1 MITEL
6 FRLAGE
12 RKVQLIQGTILY
24 IISSL
29 FAAAPYAFLY
39 LIIDALFK
47 QSLENQKV
55 IIWIGLIIFCLVMQG
70 LTLYAANR
78 VTYLTSYRMMGDLRL
93 RLGDHIRKLPMGF
106 FSQTQ
111 AGDLNSL
118 VSDDMRKIEPIPSW
132 VYPKVVSA
140 IALPMMI
147 AVVLFFIDWRLTL
160 ATLTGVPIAI
170 VIYFSNQRIQK
181 QVAQAQKQAIVATNS
196 RMIEYIQGLAVIK
209 AFNQTGKRFNQLE
222 KAINDY
228 KKANLAMVTELTV
241 PALAFAGILD
251 LGAAVI
257 LFVGAYLLFGGQLTI
272 PTFLLFLILSLRF
285 YAPMHQLVEYSAM
298 MRMMDAALDR
308 ITDVLRIQPLPE
320 PEKHQELKKF
330 DIEFKNV
337 CFSYEH
343 TPILQNINFRVPEG
357 SITALVGVSG
367 SGKTT
372 ITNLIA
378 RFWDVDNGE
387 ILVGGIN
394 IKDLR
399 IDDLLSH
406 ISIVFQDV
414 YLFNDTILN
423 NIKFGKKDATREEA
437 IAAAKIAQCHEF
449 IEQLPHGYDTIIGEG
464 GSTLSGGEKQRI
476 SIARAILKDAPI
488 VLLDEATASVDPENE
503 VAIQKAINSLV
514 KSKTLMI
521 IAHRLSTITTA
532 DQILVMNQGQIVERG
547 KHEDLLSINGAY
559 QRLWESRQQANTWKV
574 MSKLN

>member
-1 MITEL
+1 MIKEL
-6 FRLAGE
+6 FNLAGE
-12 RKVQLIQGTILY
+12 WKPQLIQGTILY

-39 LIIDALFK
+39 LILDALFK

-55 IIWIGLIIFCLVMQG
+55 VIWIGLIILCLIIQG
-70 LTLYAANR
+70 LSLYTANR
-78 VTYLTSYRMMGDLRL
+78 ITYLTSYRMMGDLRL

-111 AGDLNSL
+111 VGDLNSL

-132 VYPKVVSA
+132 VYPKIVSA
-140 IALPMMI
+140 IALPILI
-147 AVVLFFIDWRLTL
+147 AAFLFFVDWRMTL
-160 ATLTGVPIAI
+160 ATLTGVPVALA
-170 VIYFSNQRIQK
+170 IYFGTQRIQK
-181 QVAQAQKQAIVATNS
+181 QVAQMQKQAIVSTNS

-209 AFNQTGKRFNQLE
+209 AFNQTGKRFNKLE
-222 KAINDY
+222 KALNEY
-228 KKANLAMVTELTV
+228 KQANLAMVTQLTMPV
-241 PALAFAGILD
+241 LAFAGVLD

-257 LFVGAYLLFGGQLTI
+257 LFVGAYLLFGGQMTV
-272 PTFLLFLILSLRF
+272 PTFLLFLVLSLRL

-320 PEKHQELKKF
+320 HAEYKELKKF
-330 DIEFKNV
+330 DIEFRNV
-337 CFSYEH
+337 CFSYEN
-343 TPILQNINFRVPEG
+343 TPILQNISFQVPQG
-357 SITALVGVSG
+357 STTALVGVSG

-378 RFWDVDNGE
+378 RFWDVNAGE
-387 ILVGGIN
+387 ILVGEVN
-394 IKDLR
+394 IKDLQ

-437 IAAAKIAQCHEF
+437 IASAKTSQCHEF
-449 IEQLPHGYDTIIGEG
+449 IQQLPNGYDTIIGESG
-464 GSTLSGGEKQRI
+464 ATLSGGEKQRI

-488 VLLDEATASVDPENE
+488 ILLDEATASVDPENE
-503 VAIQKAINSLV
+503 IAIQKAINSLV
-514 KSKTLMI
+514 QSKTLII
-521 IAHRLSTITTA
+521 IAHRLSTITSA
-532 DQILVMNQGQIVERG
+532 DQILVINQGQIVERG
-547 KHEDLLSINGAY
+547 KHEHLLSVNGVY
-559 QRLWESRQQANTWKV
+559 QRLWESRQQAKSWKV
-574 MSKLN
+574 MSKLS